1 MEKITANGV
10 TYDAKNVNTSSNSI
24 SFSVDDTA
32 EKLKG
37 AFSSVTSLTVSDSD
51 GQVYGTYDHIS
62 FQSVTEYADGTVTV
76 TMHIMSQTEIAIA
89 ELQTTQEEQDE
100 AIAELY
106 GMEV

>member
-1 MEKITANGV
+1 MEKITANGI
-10 TYDAKNVNTSSNSI
+10 TYDAENVTTSSNSI
-24 SFSVDDTA
+24 SFSIDDTA
-32 EKLKG
+32 ENLKG

-62 FQSVTEYADGTVTV
+62 FQSVTEYTDGVVTV

-89 ELQTTQEEQDE
+89 ELQATQAEQDE

-106 GMEV
+106 GMGV

>member
-10 TYDAKNVNTSSNSI
+10 TYDAKNVTTSSNSI
-24 SFSVDDTA
+24 SFSIDDTA
-32 EKLKG
+32 ENLKG
-37 AFSSVTSLTVSDSD
+37 VFSSVTSLTVSDND

-62 FQSVTEYADGTVTV
+62 FQSVTEYVDGTVTV

-89 ELQTTQEEQDE
+89 ELQTTQVEQDE